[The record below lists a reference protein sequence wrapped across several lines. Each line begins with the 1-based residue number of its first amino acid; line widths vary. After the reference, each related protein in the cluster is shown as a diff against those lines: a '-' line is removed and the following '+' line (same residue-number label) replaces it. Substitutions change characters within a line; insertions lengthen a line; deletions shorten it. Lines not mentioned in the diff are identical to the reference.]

1 MICFFVIESRGIM
14 KINIINGV
22 NKMNIDTLN
31 IPLPEDL
38 MKLKWNGQ
46 FTLLKEMIDLRI
58 QKDIPSLLKER
69 LLLEKEI
76 IERLPRDFTYTKEEA
91 IILCQNKLYDFT
103 EKEFEDLF
111 KDNAFE
117 FLFVEGIMKF
127 KDDFFENL
135 IKTRPIYQK
144 RLKKP
149 IQEKENRDEIIQHI
163 IDQKDVKYKIHVKVA
178 MKIKPEYEKLGKVVR
193 VWLPIPIEYAQVED
207 VKILNVSSN
216 KAIIND
222 NNVDQRSVYFEE
234 ELKHNQE
241 FFVEYEFINHIRYQ
255 KLDSSIVKESH
266 MKEYLDEQEPHILF
280 TPYLKSLAH
289 EIIGDETNQL
299 IKAKKIYDYV
309 TTHIPYSFVRSYI
322 TLPNISEYM
331 ATGLK
336 GDCGVYAVL
345 FITLCRIAGIPAT
358 WQSGL
363 YCTPQTIGNHDWSR
377 FYIEPYGWL
386 FCDCSFGGSGFRN
399 HSELQREFYFG
410 HLDPFRI
417 PSARAFQKD
426 LVPAKTSTRR
436 DPYDHQTG
444 EIEYIDSYIDEKEYE
459 MHQEIIEV
467 KEM

>member
-1 MICFFVIESRGIM
+1 M
-14 KINIINGV
+14 K
-22 NKMNIDTLN
+22 IDTLN

-46 FTLLKEMIDLRI
+46 FTLLKEMIDLRV

-76 IERLPRDFTYTKEEA
+76 IERLPREFTYTKEEA
-91 IILCQNKLYDFT
+91 VTLCQNKLNDFS
-103 EKEFEDLF
+103 EKEFDELF

-117 FLFVEGIMKF
+117 FLFIEGIMMF
-127 KDDFFENL
+127 KNDFFDNL
-135 IKTRPIYQK
+135 IKTRPIYQT
-144 RLKKP
+144 RLKEP
-149 IQEKENRDEIIQHI
+149 VQEKENRDEIIQHI

-178 MKIKPEYEKLGKVVR
+178 MKMKPEYEQVGRHIR
-193 VWLPIPIEYAQVED
+193 VWLPIPIEYAQVEN
-207 VKILNVSSN
+207 VKILKVSSN
-216 KAIIND
+216 NAVIND
-222 NNVDQRSVYFEE
+222 NDVDQRSVYFEE
-234 ELKHNQE
+234 ELKHDQE
-241 FFVEYEFINHIRYQ
+241 FSVEYEFINHVQYQ
-255 KLDSSIVKESH
+255 TLDPTLVKDSQITECLE
-266 MKEYLDEQEPHILF
+266 EYPPHILF
-280 TPYLKSLAH
+280 TPYLKNLVD
-289 EIIGDETNQL
+289 EIIGSETNL
-299 IKAKKIYDYV
+299 LLKAKKIYDYI

-336 GDCGVYAVL
+336 GDCGIYATL

-363 YCTPQTIGNHDWSR
+363 YCTPQVIGNHDWAR

-399 HSELQREFYFG
+399 HSELQRQFYFG

-417 PSARAFQKD
+417 PSAKAFQKD
-426 LVPAKTSTRR
+426 LVPSKTFTRR

-444 EIEYIDSYIDEKEYE
+444 EIEYVDGYIDENEYE
-459 MHQEIIEV
+459 MYQEIIEV
-467 KEM
+467 KEI